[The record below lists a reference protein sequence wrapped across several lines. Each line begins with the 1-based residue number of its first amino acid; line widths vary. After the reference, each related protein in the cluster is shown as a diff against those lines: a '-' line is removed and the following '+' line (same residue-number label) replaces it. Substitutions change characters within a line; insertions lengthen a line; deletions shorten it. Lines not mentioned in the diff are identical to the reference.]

1 MRRKTTSTR
10 PGERVPFL
18 QRAVAMAA
26 WAVVA
31 AALLGDRIAESASPR
46 LGHTVILTAV
56 AVFFPLLVLRLTLA
70 ARLYP
75 GRRVALLLL
84 LAAVV
89 AWSLGSMSVNAASLE
104 ARAHFPAPGEWLFLL
119 SYIGMAGYL
128 MLDVDRKQMR
138 LSAGWLEVA
147 VICGGISC
155 LASLLLVTPIRVAS
169 GQEGL
174 PLLLA
179 LVYPLADTILAL
191 VVLGQALMQ
200 ARTDRCQTVML
211 GASFL
216 MLAVADSG
224 FALEVSART
233 YDFGAISNALWGGS
247 FALLVAAASRPA
259 QSVIRVIPKP
269 SGTKLVLGAGAIA
282 VAVLALRPDDAL
294 AYYIMPPAVLTLLA
308 AAVRMALALR
318 EANRAAEAFALSRT
332 DDLTKL
338 PNRRAV
344 RARLQ
349 DGIAEGGPLAL
360 MLLDLDGFKDINDAL
375 GHHAGDI
382 VLRFVAVR
390 MREAVDAGVMV
401 ARLGGDE
408 FAIVVST
415 DDEIELMETAQQVL
429 ADLGKPVLVDGIEIC
444 PSGSVGITVVC
455 AEDREDSEVLRRA
468 DVAMYQAK
476 GSRSGAA
483 LYDAHLDEFSRSRLM
498 LAEDLRKGIAE
509 DQIEVWYQPQVDAA
523 TMRIHAV
530 EALVRWRHP
539 TEGVLSP
546 VAFLPA
552 ARRAGLM
559 GALSD
564 TIARLAVRDLHRL
577 LAAGL
582 DLRVAIN
589 CAPPELLSQTFL
601 PRLYA
606 SMQEWDVPADHL
618 VLEVTEDS
626 FLADP
631 DRARSILLDL
641 RAHGVQVSIDDYGT
655 GFSSLTYLRD
665 LPVQELKIDRSLVR
679 DVATDERT
687 RMIVASTVQLAHALD
702 MRTVAEG
709 VEEAVDQAEL
719 VAMGID
725 VLQGYHFARPL
736 PAGEIEQWVRD
747 WTTTAALLG
756 ELREDGEL
764 MPDEAG
770 RIRHTGRASRI
781 LDSPRA
787 RSRRRENP

>member
-1 MRRKTTSTR
+1 MRRTTTR
-10 PGERVPFL
+10 TTAGARVSSVH
-18 QRAVAMAA
+18 RAVAIMP
-26 WAVVA
+26 WAVLAVGFVADRVA
-31 AALLGDRIAESASPR
+31 ASISAHASQTIVVST
-46 LGHTVILTAV
+46 L
-56 AVFFPLLVLRLTLA
+56 AVFFPSLLLRLALA
-70 ARLYP
+70 VRLYP
-75 GRRVALLLL
+75 VRRKALALL

-89 AWSLGSMSVNAASLE
+89 AWSLGSMSVTAATLE
-104 ARAHFPAPGEWLFLL
+104 EQTHFPAPGEWLFLL
-119 SYIGMAGYL
+119 SYIGMAGFL
-128 MLDVDRKQMR
+128 MLDVDRKQLR
-138 LSAGWLEVA
+138 PSAGWLDIA
-147 VICGGISC
+147 VICGGTSC
-155 LASLLLVTPIRVAS
+155 LASLLLVAPVRIAS

-179 LVYPLADTILAL
+179 VVYPLADTMLAL
-191 VVLGQALMQ
+191 VVLGQALLR
-200 ARTDRCQTVML
+200 ARTDSRQTVMF
-211 GASFL
+211 GAAFL
-216 MLAVADSG
+216 LLAAADSS
-224 FALEVSART
+224 FALQVSAPT
-233 YDFGAISNALWGGS
+233 YDFGTLSNTLWGCS
-247 FALLVAAASRPA
+247 FALLVTAACRPEPSA
-259 QSVIRVIPKP
+259 MKVIPRA
-269 SGTKLVLGAGAIA
+269 SGTKLVVGAGVIA
-282 VAVLALRPDDAL
+282 LAVLTLRPEDTL
-294 AYYIMPPAVLTLLA
+294 AYYIVPPAVLTLTA
-308 AAVRMALALR
+308 AAARMALALR
-318 EANRAAEAFALSRT
+318 DANRAAEAFALSLT

-338 PNRRAV
+338 PNRRAI
-344 RARLQ
+344 RARLKE
-349 DGIAEGGPLAL
+349 GIGNHEPLAL
-360 MLLDLDGFKDINDAL
+360 MLLDLDGFKEINDAL

-390 MREAVDAGVMV
+390 MREAVASDVMV

-408 FAIVVST
+408 FAVLLRSN
-415 DDEIELMETAQQVL
+415 DEIELMEIAQQIL
-429 ADLGKPVLVDGIEIC
+429 AELSKPVVVDGIEIC
-444 PSGSVGITVVC
+444 PSGSVGIAVVSGQ
-455 AEDREDSEVLRRA
+455 DREDSEVLRRA

-476 GSRSGAA
+476 GSRTGAA
-483 LYDAHLDEFSRSRLM
+483 LYDAHLDEFSRSRLL

-523 TMRIHAV
+523 TMQIHAL

-552 ARRAGLM
+552 ARRGALM

-564 TIARLAVRDLHRL
+564 KIADLAVRDLQRL
-577 LAAGL
+577 LEAGL

-606 SMQEWDVPADHL
+606 SLDDWDVPADHL

-631 DRARSILLDL
+631 QRARSILLDL
-641 RAHGVQVSIDDYGT
+641 RSHGIQVSIDDYGT

-679 DVATDERT
+679 DVANDERT

-709 VEEAVDQAEL
+709 VEEAVDFAQL

-725 VLQGYHFARPL
+725 VLQGYHIARPM
-736 PAGEIEQWVRD
+736 PASDVEQWVRD
-747 WTTTAALLG
+747 WTTTATLLG
-756 ELREDGEL
+756 AVREADDPVHG
-764 MPDEAG
+764 AG
-770 RIRHTGRASRI
+770 RPARSAHRVSRI

-787 RSRRRENP
+787 QTKRPRET